1 MVEHVPDR
9 PGHDL
14 RYSVD
19 ISKIQG
25 LGYAP
30 RVDFAEGLSEVVRW
44 YRENEP
50 WWRPLKENR

>member
-9 PGHDL
+9 PGHDR

-19 ISKIQG
+19 WTKIRDE

-30 RVDFAEGLSEVVRW
+30 RVGFEAGLAATITW
-44 YRENEP
+44 YA
-50 WWRPLKENR
+50 ENRAWWEPLG